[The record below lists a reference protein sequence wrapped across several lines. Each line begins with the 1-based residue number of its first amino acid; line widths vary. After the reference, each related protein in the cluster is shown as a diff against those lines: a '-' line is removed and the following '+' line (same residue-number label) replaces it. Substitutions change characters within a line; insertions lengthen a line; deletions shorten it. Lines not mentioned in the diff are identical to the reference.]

1 MALKYHFTD
10 FPKIIAHRGFSAE
23 APENTLAAFRLAAER
38 GLTWV
43 ETDVRLSKDGVPMVF
58 HDATLQRTTKRK
70 GRFNRF
76 TAEELQQLDAGS
88 WFSPE
93 FSHEIIP
100 TLNQLMELALELRL
114 GINIEI
120 KPNLG
125 EEELTVE
132 KINELYQQRTA
143 NPSILF
149 SSYSVPALKQCQQ
162 LMPNLPRALVVDNLD
177 QFSAEE
183 VVAIT
188 EGLGCTSLHI
198 HHSLIYSPLL
208 AQCYYSP
215 FDLMCFTVNEKSIAD
230 RCWAAGIHSIF
241 SDNGLMTKEG
251 RLTRFF
257 NRFRRPRRH

>member
-43 ETDVRLSKDGVPMVF
+43 ETDVRLSKDQVPMVF
-58 HDATLQRTTKRK
+58 HDAKLDRTTNRQ

-76 TAEELQQLDAGS
+76 TANELQEFDAGS
-88 WFSPE
+88 WYSKKFSSE
-93 FSHEIIP
+93 TIP
-100 TLNQLMELALELRL
+100 TLNQLLDLAVELGL
-114 GINIEI
+114 GVNIEI

-125 EEELTVE
+125 ESELTAE
-132 KINELYQQRTA
+132 KICELHRA
-143 NPSILF
+143 RKENPQILL
-149 SSYSVPALKQCQQ
+149 SSYSVPALKKCQQ
-162 LMPNLPRALVVDNLD
+162 LMPSLPRALVVDNLD
-177 QFSAEE
+177 KFSAEE
-183 VVAIT
+183 VVALT

-198 HHSLIYSPLL
+198 HHSLIYSPLI

-215 FDLMCFTVNEKSIAD
+215 FDLMCFTVNDKEIAD
-230 RCWAAGIHSIF
+230 KCWQAGVHSVF

-251 RLTRFF
+251 RMTRFF